1 MMRET
6 LRSSL
11 VVLVL
16 AALLPLSAGA
26 DDDAA
31 KKKELQRI
39 KQEMERKKREI
50 RQSDRR
56 ERSVLSEMERLDRA
70 VQAGNTDL
78 SKQERLLRDSEI
90 ALNETQG
97 EASGLQ
103 ERVANLR
110 QSYRAR
116 VRALYKMSR
125 SGSTGALVL
134 ADDFSAAVKGV
145 KYLAAIAGRDR
156 EVITAYG
163 STLADLSERRAE
175 IERKRD
181 DLVRRRRFVETKRT
195 DLAAERRRKETLLA
209 SVRRERG
216 LYEQTL
222 QELEES
228 STGLWTMIRKADEER
243 KQAAALEKKR
253 AAELARAAAPRSM
266 PPEKASPPAAAPGK
280 GTLPWP
286 ATGQVVTP
294 FGVQRH
300 PQFGTVVFRRGIE
313 IAAATGS
320 AVRAV
325 SAGQVAYAD
334 WYKGYGQL
342 VIVEHGG
349 GVYSL
354 YGHLARID
362 AAAGSRVQRGQVI
375 GLVGDTG
382 SLKGPKL
389 YFELRANGEAQDP
402 QAWLA
407 KR

>member
-1 MMRET
+1 MMRESI
-6 LRSSL
+6 RSSL
-11 VVLVL
+11 TVLVVL
-16 AALLPLSAGA
+16 AALLPLAAGA
-26 DDDAA
+26 DDSAA
-31 KKKELQRI
+31 KKKELQRLR
-39 KQEMERKKREI
+39 QEMERKKREI

-70 VQAGNTDL
+70 VQAGNADL
-78 SKQERLLRDSEI
+78 SKQERLLRDAEN
-90 ALNETQG
+90 ALGQTQD

-103 ERVANLR
+103 DRIANLR
-110 QSYRAR
+110 QLYRAR
-116 VRALYKMSR
+116 VRALYKMGR
-125 SGSTGALVL
+125 SGTVGVMAVAGDFTSAL
-134 ADDFSAAVKGV
+134 KGM
-145 KYLAAIAGRDR
+145 KYLGAIAGRDR
-156 EVITAYG
+156 EVIMAYDE
-163 STLADLSERRAE
+163 TLAGLAQRQIDIERR
-175 IERKRD
+175 RD
-181 DLVRRRRFVETKRT
+181 DIVRRRRTVDTKRT
-195 DLAAERRRKETLLA
+195 ELAAERRRKETLLA

-228 STGLWTMIRKADEER
+228 STGLWAMIRRAEEER
-243 KQAAALEKKR
+243 KQAAALAKKR
-253 AAELARAAAPRSM
+253 AAEQARAAAPAARPST
-266 PPEKASPPAAAPGK
+266 AAAAPGK

-286 ATGQVVTP
+286 APGPVVTP

-313 IAAATGS
+313 IAAAAG
-320 AVRAV
+320 AEVRAV
-325 SAGQVAYAD
+325 SDGQVAYAD

-342 VIVEHGG
+342 VIVEHSG

-382 SLKGPKL
+382 SLRGPKL

>member
-6 LRSSL
+6 LHLSL
-11 VVLVL
+11 LIVVL
-16 AALLPLSAGA
+16 ALLLPPAPFA
-26 DDDAA
+26 DDGTA
-31 KKKELQRI
+31 KKRELQRL
-39 KQEMERKKREI
+39 KREMEQKKREI

-70 VQAGNTDL
+70 VQAGNEDL
-78 SKQERLLRDSEI
+78 SKQERLLREAQG
-90 ALNETQG
+90 ALSQTQG
-97 EASGLQ
+97 AASGLQ
-103 ERVANLR
+103 DRIANLR
-110 QSYRAR
+110 QLYRAR
-116 VRALYKMSR
+116 VRALYKMGR
-125 SGSTGALVL
+125 SGTMGVMMV
-134 ADDFSAAVKGV
+134 ADDFTTALKGM
-145 KYLAAIAGRDR
+145 KYLGAIASRDR
-156 EVITAYG
+156 EVITSYDA
-163 STLADLSERRAE
+163 TLEDLAQRQME
-175 IERKRD
+175 IERRRD
-181 DLVRRRRFVETKRT
+181 DIVRRRRIVETKRT
-195 DLAAERRRKETLLA
+195 ELAAERRRKETLLA
-209 SVRRERG
+209 GVRRERG

-222 QELEES
+222 RELEES
-228 STGLWTMIRKADEER
+228 SAGLWSMIRKAEAER

-253 AAELARAAAPRSM
+253 AAELARAAAPPS
-266 PPEKASPPAAAPGK
+266 PPSAKASAPDAAPGK

-286 ATGQVVTP
+286 ATGPVVTP
-294 FGVQRH
+294 YGVQRH

-313 IAAATGS
+313 IAAAAGS
-320 AVRAV
+320 EVRAV
-325 SAGQVAYAD
+325 SDGQVAYAD

-402 QAWLA
+402 QVWLA

>member
-1 MMRET
+1 MMRESI
-6 LRSSL
+6 RSSL
-11 VVLVL
+11 AVLVVL
-16 AALLPLSAGA
+16 AALLPLAAGA
-26 DDDAA
+26 DDSAA
-31 KKKELQRI
+31 KKKELQRLR
-39 KQEMERKKREI
+39 QEMERKKREI

-70 VQAGNTDL
+70 VQAGNADL
-78 SKQERLLRDSEI
+78 SKQERLLRDAEN
-90 ALNETQG
+90 ALGQTQN

-103 ERVANLR
+103 DRIANLR
-110 QSYRAR
+110 QLYRAR
-116 VRALYKMSR
+116 VRALYKMGR
-125 SGSTGALVL
+125 SGTVGVMAAAGDFTSAL
-134 ADDFSAAVKGV
+134 KGM
-145 KYLAAIAGRDR
+145 KYLGAIAGRDR
-156 EVITAYG
+156 EVIMAYDE
-163 STLADLSERRAE
+163 TLADLAQRQIDIERR
-175 IERKRD
+175 RD
-181 DLVRRRRFVETKRT
+181 DIVRRRRTVDTKRT
-195 DLAAERRRKETLLA
+195 ELAAERRRKETLLA

-228 STGLWTMIRKADEER
+228 STGLWAMIRKAEEER
-243 KQAAALEKKR
+243 KQAAALAKKR
-253 AAELARAAAPRSM
+253 AAEQARVAAPAARPAAAAP
-266 PPEKASPPAAAPGK
+266 APGK
-280 GTLPWP
+280 GALPWP
-286 ATGQVVTP
+286 APGPVVTP

-313 IAAATGS
+313 IAAAAG
-320 AVRAV
+320 AEVRAV
-325 SAGQVAYAD
+325 SDGQVAYAD

-342 VIVEHGG
+342 VIVEHNG

>member
-1 MMRET
+1 MRET

-16 AALLPLSAGA
+16 AALLPLAAGA
-26 DDDAA
+26 DDGAA

-39 KQEMERKKREI
+39 KREMEQKKREI

-78 SKQERLLRDSEI
+78 SKQERLLRNAEI
-90 ALNETQG
+90 ALSETQG
-97 EASGLQ
+97 AASGLQ
-103 ERVANLR
+103 ERVTNLR

-116 VRALYKMSR
+116 VRALYKMGR
-125 SGSTGALVL
+125 SGSTGALVI
-134 ADDFSAAVKGV
+134 ADDFTAALKGV
-145 KYLAAIAGRDR
+145 KYLGAVACRDR
-156 EVITAYG
+156 EIITTYDA
-163 STLADLSERRAE
+163 TLADLTQRRVE
-175 IERKRD
+175 IERQRD
-181 DLVRRRRFVETKRT
+181 DIVRRRRTVDAKRT
-195 DLAAERRRKETLLA
+195 ELASERRRKETLLA
-209 SVRRERG
+209 GVRRERG

-222 QELEES
+222 RELEES
-228 STGLWTMIRKADEER
+228 STGLWTMIRKAEEER

-253 AAELARAAAPRSM
+253 AAELARAAAPPTA
-266 PPEKASPPAAAPGK
+266 PPAKTSPPDAVPGR

-286 ATGQVVTP
+286 ARGPVVTP
-294 FGVQRH
+294 FGIQRH

-313 IAAATGS
+313 IGAAAGS
-320 AVRAV
+320 EVRAV
-325 SAGQVAYAD
+325 SDGQVAYAD

-362 AAAGSRVQRGQVI
+362 AATGSRVQRGQVI

-382 SLKGPKL
+382 SLRGPKL